1 MPNGPIL
8 IFDKSA
14 LQCLNR
20 DEAVLL
26 DHFFM
31 TSITPLFFIETLA
44 DLEKAVKAGKTPEQ
58 EVGSLASKT
67 PDMQSSPSIHHRA
80 LLAADL
86 SGVDEIA
93 MDGKMYRAGG
103 RAVDLDGQKGVM
115 FVRTEEEEAFDR
127 WSKHEFLDLERQI
140 AKAWRKN
147 LSNIDYAAAYQ
158 HFQKYYKHGKL
169 KELPEVKAF
178 AERVIDETDPEKSL
192 LFGLRLVGL
201 TEAAKKA
208 VVQRWHAGGQPA
220 IRDFAPYF
228 RYVYTVDMFFYL
240 AIAADL
246 ISRVR
251 PAHKA
256 DNKVDIAYLYY
267 LPFCMVFTSSD
278 NLHERVVPVFLR
290 ENQSFVKGQ
299 KLKAD
304 LRKLDEYYSSL
315 PEEVK
320 EQGLYHFAADPP
332 NDTSFL
338 VTRLWDKHL
347 PTWRKGKAEHKELSK
362 DLQQALVD
370 LMNRIDKDSQ
380 SSDPRER
387 VAMDETDFVQIKRQ
401 VHRKKG
407 KWVRFG
413 PEVEKASI

>member
-1 MPNGPIL
+1 MPTGPIL

-44 DLEKAVKAGKTPEQ
+44 DLEKAVKAGRTPEQ

-67 PDMQSSPSIHHRA
+67 PDMQSSPTVHHRT
-80 LLAADL
+80 LLAAEL
-86 SGVDEIA
+86 SGAQKIV
-93 MDGKMYRAGG
+93 MDGKLYRAGG
-103 RAVDLDGQKGVM
+103 KTVNLDGQKGVM

-127 WSKHEFLDLERQI
+127 WGKHEFLELERQI

-147 LSNIDYAAAYQ
+147 LSNIDYSATYQ
-158 HFQKYYKHGKL
+158 YFQKYYKHGKP
-169 KELPEVKAF
+169 KELSEVKPF

-192 LFGLRLVGL
+192 VFGLRLFGFS
-201 TEAAKKA
+201 EDAKDA
-208 VVQRWHAGGQPA
+208 VMQRWHAEGKPA
-220 IRDFAPYF
+220 IRAFAPYF
-228 RYVYTVDMFFYL
+228 HYIYSVDLFFYL

-251 PAHKA
+251 PADKA

-278 NLHERVVPVFLR
+278 NLHERVVPLFLR
-290 ENQSFVKGQ
+290 DDQSFVKGQ
-299 KLKAD
+299 DLKAD
-304 LRKLDEYYSSL
+304 IRKLDELYSAL
-315 PEEVK
+315 PEKVQSK
-320 EQGLYHFAADPP
+320 GLSHFASDPP
-332 NDTSFL
+332 DDTSFL
-338 VTRLWDKHL
+338 VTQLWDKHL
-347 PTWRKGKAEHKELSK
+347 PAWRKRKAEHKEPSK
-362 DLQQALVD
+362 ELQQALVD
-370 LMNRIDKDSQ
+370 LINRIDKDSQ

-387 VAMDETDFVQIKRQ
+387 VTIDETDFIQIKRQ
-401 VHRKKG
+401 VHREKG

-413 PEVEKASI
+413 PEAEKASV